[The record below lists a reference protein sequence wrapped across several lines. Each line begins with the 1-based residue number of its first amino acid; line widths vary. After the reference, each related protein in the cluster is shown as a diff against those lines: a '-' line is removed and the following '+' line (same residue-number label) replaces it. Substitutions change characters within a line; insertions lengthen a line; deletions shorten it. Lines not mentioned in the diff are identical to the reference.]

1 MSGVVHSESG
11 VEFGTSWL
19 ARAAPPAASSWTL
32 RLETPS
38 RAWVKN
44 EM

>member
-19 ARAAPPAASSWTL
+19 ARAAPQAAS
-32 RLETPS
+32 RLDPQIRNTQLC
-38 RAWVKN
+38 VG
-44 EM
+44 

>member
-19 ARAAPPAASSWTL
+19 ARAAPPAASSLDPQIRNTQ
-32 RLETPS
+32 PC
-38 RAWVKN
+38 
-44 EM
+44 MG